1 MIETVA
7 TDAGL
12 DTGLRELSVLITGAS
27 GGIGFATA
35 ELFRAQGST
44 LTLHAHT
51 RVDELGA
58 RIRERAFPANTACF
72 AADLR
77 SAEASEAMLRAAVE
91 RFGRVDV
98 CIVNA
103 GVWPPEDEPL
113 HRMSAERLR
122 EVIEVNLL
130 GALHTARA
138 FLGALE
144 RSGPRSDGR
153 GASLC
158 FVGSTAGRF
167 GERGHVE
174 YAASKAAL
182 RGIVPTLK
190 NEIVELDP
198 RGRVNL
204 VEPGWTLTSMADEAL
219 SDDALVRR
227 SLATTPLL
235 ALARPVDIATAIVF
249 LSSPLLARHVTGE
262 VLTIAGGMEG
272 RLRWT
277 PEQIDPAALRRG
289 SHAK

>member
-1 MIETVA
+1 MIA
-7 TDAGL
+7 NAGL
-12 DTGLRELSVLITGAS
+12 DTGLAELSVLITGAS

-35 ELFRAQGST
+35 ELFAHEGSF
-44 LTLHAHT
+44 LALHANA
-51 RVDELGA
+51 RGDELAA
-58 RIRERAFPANTACF
+58 RVEARRLPPNTACF
-72 AADLR
+72 SADLR
-77 SAEASEAMLRAAVE
+77 SAEASERLLASAVE

-103 GVWPPEDEPL
+103 GIWPPEDQPL
-113 HRMSAERLR
+113 HRMSAARLR
-122 EVIEVNLL
+122 EVIDVNLL

-144 RSGPRSDGR
+144 RTGPRSDGR
-153 GASLC
+153 GTSLC

-182 RGIVPTLK
+182 RGVLLTLK

-204 VEPGWTLTSMADEAL
+204 VEPGWTATSMADGAL
-219 SDDALVRR
+219 SDDALLRR
-227 SLATTPLL
+227 SLATTPLRQ
-235 ALARPVDIATAIVF
+235 LARPSDVASALVF
-249 LSSPLLARHVTGE
+249 LSSPVLARHVTGE
-262 VLTIAGGMEG
+262 VLTVAGGMEG

-277 PEQIDPAALRRG
+277 PDQIDPAALRRG
-289 SHAK
+289 ASAK

>member
-1 MIETVA
+1 MT
-7 TDAGL
+7 TYAGL

-35 ELFRAQGST
+35 ELFLSQGSA
-44 LTLHAHT
+44 LVLHAHT
-51 RVDELGA
+51 RVEELAARTGA
-58 RIRERAFPANTACF
+58 TENALCF
-72 AADLR
+72 SADLR
-77 SAEASEAMLRAAVE
+77 SSEATDALFAAALE

-98 CIVNA
+98 CIANA
-103 GVWPPEDEPL
+103 GIWPPEDQPL
-113 HRMSAERLR
+113 YRMSAARLR

-144 RSGPRSDGR
+144 RTGPRSDGR

-182 RGIVPTLK
+182 RGIVLTLK

-198 RGRVNL
+198 KGRVNL
-204 VEPGWTLTSMADEAL
+204 VEPGWTMTSMADGAL
-219 SDDALVRR
+219 ADDALLRR
-227 SLATTPLL
+227 SLATSPILS
-235 ALARPVDIATAIVF
+235 LARPSDVASALVF

-262 VLTIAGGMEG
+262 VLTVAGGMEG
-272 RLRWT
+272 RMRWT
-277 PEQIDPAALRRG
+277 PEQIDPAGVRLN
-289 SHAK
+289 AK